1 LHDRV
6 ALPELDI
13 PYGLRFP
20 HVRPEGTLALRV
32 TVPAKPLSAVR
43 VMTDDPEDPRGIFA
57 GELALIVKSWKLK
70 VVVAV
75 RLREPLVP
83 VTASEYAPFVAE
95 LHETT
100 TRPELVTGLGVR
112 PEQVKPEG
120 TLSLRVTVPAKPPNA
135 ITLTVELLVSPTSAL
150 VGEDSETLK
159 SETD

>member
-1 LHDRV
+1 MMD
-6 ALPELDI
+6 AL
-13 PYGLRFP
+13 
-20 HVRPEGTLALRV
+20 
-32 TVPAKPLSAVR
+32 
-43 VMTDDPEDPRGIFA
+43 EDPGETLV

-83 VTASEYAPFVAE
+83 VTASEYAPFVEE
-95 LHETT
+95 LHEIT
-100 TRPELVTGLGVR
+100 TRPELVTGFGVR

-135 ITLTVELLVSPTSAL
+135 ITLTVELLVSPTSVLA
-150 VGEDSETLK
+150 GEDIETVK

>member
-1 LHDRV
+1 VAVPEMDR
-6 ALPELDI
+6 LL
-13 PYGLRFP
+13 GFRLP
-20 HVRPEGTLALRV
+20 HVRPEGTLALSA
-32 TVPAKPLSAVR
+32 TAPLKPFSTVR
-43 VMTDDPEDPRGIFA
+43 VMMDALEDPGETLV

-83 VTASEYAPFVAE
+83 VTASEYAPFVEE
-95 LHETT
+95 LHEIT
-100 TRPELVTGLGVR
+100 TRPELVTGFGVR

-135 ITLTVELLVSPTSAL
+135 ITLTVELLVSPTSVLA
-150 VGEDSETLK
+150 GEDIETVK